1 MKFDHIGIIVKSI
14 LKSQKNLKKNFKL
27 KSFGKLIIDKK
38 IDVKV
43 KFFKDKNGL
52 IYELIEPISKTNS
65 LNKILKKKVNSIH
78 HLAYRVKEFEKECKN
93 LRKNGYGFLTG
104 VLRAKAFNYKKIIFV
119 TTKENFIIEIIE
131 D

>member
-14 LKSQKNLKKNFKL
+14 LKSQKSLKKNFKL
-27 KSFGKLIIDKK
+27 KNFGKLIIDKK

-52 IYELIEPISKTNS
+52 IYELIEPISKKNP
-65 LNKILKKKVNSIH
+65 LNKILKKKINSIH
-78 HLAYRVKEFEKECKN
+78 HLAYRVKKFEKECIN

-104 VLRAKAFNYKKIIFV
+104 VLRAKAFNYNKIIFV
-119 TTKENFIIEIIE
+119 TTKENFVIEIIE